1 MYLTNFDVEYRPH
14 AVELTKS
21 LNDLGFRVNR
31 DGNKVVVISDNE
43 NTAKNSLKHGDEFLN
58 AKESVF
64 ESWVYDECEEFEEEI
79 INPYDEYGL
88 TQSLFY

>member
-21 LNDLGFRVNR
+21 LIDLGFRVNR

-43 NTAKNSLKHGDEFLN
+43 NIADNSLKHGNEFLN

-64 ESWVYDECEEFEEEI
+64 ESWVYDESDNYEEEI
-79 INPYDEYGL
+79 INPYTEYGL
-88 TQSLFY
+88 TQSLFF

>member
-21 LNDLGFRVNR
+21 LIDLGFRVNR

-43 NTAKNSLKHGDEFLN
+43 NTAENSLKHGDEFLN
-58 AKESVF
+58 AKESLF
-64 ESWVYDECEEFEEEI
+64 ESWVYDEIDDYEEEI
-79 INPYDEYGL
+79 INPYAEYGVSEL
-88 TQSLFY
+88 NFY